1 MLRRN
6 LEFSLLKLKNQ
17 ITIQDKNL
25 LPFSFLY
32 YVMGLSFGSSIS
44 SIAGK
49 TAIKN

>member
-1 MLRRN
+1 MLKRN

-17 ITIQDKNL
+17 IRIQDKNL

-32 YVMGLSFGSSIS
+32 YVMDLSFGSSIS